1 MSRSSPAVA
10 HRPSNPLRA
19 FAERHPVTT
28 LCCVAIALVVPLQM
42 ALLVAG
48 LDVTPGKLA
57 ELVILVGLAVL
68 ITAWIGGRG
77 ALRVLFEGLTRG
89 RIGIGRWLLLL
100 LAMPIL
106 TVGVGAVSGTLRAPR
121 GGWAQEAFS
130 YVLIL
135 ILIAVTASI
144 WEETVWAG
152 FVQGRLMARHG
163 LLVGSLLTAIPFA
176 LIHVPLAFEGEGWA
190 GTSWQDALVNWAFLV
205 GTAPFLRYVAGALLV
220 DTGGSVLAV
229 AVLHASFNA
238 SGALSSVPGGWQY
251 APALV
256 VLTLGVVVYR
266 TARGRSFVAGYAPA
280 LLVERQPG

>member
-1 MSRSSPAVA
+1 VSRSSPATA
-10 HRPSNPLRA
+10 NRPSNPLRA
-19 FAERHPVTT
+19 FAERHPVAT
-28 LCCVAIALVVPLQM
+28 LCCVAIALVVPLQA

-68 ITAWIGGRG
+68 ITTWIGGRR
-77 ALRVLFEGLTRG
+77 AVRVLFEGLTRG
-89 RIGIGRWLLLL
+89 RIGAGRWLLLL
-100 LAMPIL
+100 LAIPIL
-106 TVGVGAVSGTLRAPR
+106 TAGVGAVSGTLRAPR

-135 ILIAVTASI
+135 ILIALTASI

-152 FVQGRLMARHG
+152 FVQVRLMARHG
-163 LLVGSLLTAIPFA
+163 LLAGSLLTAIPFA
-176 LIHVPLAFEGEGWA
+176 LIHVPLAFEAEGWA
-190 GTSWQDALVNWAFLV
+190 GTSWQDALVNWAFLF
-205 GTAPFLRYVAGALLV
+205 GTAPFLRYLAGALLV

-238 SGALSSVPGGWQY
+238 SGGLSSVPGGWQY

-256 VLTLGVVVYR
+256 VLTLGVVAYR
-266 TARGRSFVAGYAPA
+266 TARGRSFVAGDAPA
-280 LLVERQPG
+280 S